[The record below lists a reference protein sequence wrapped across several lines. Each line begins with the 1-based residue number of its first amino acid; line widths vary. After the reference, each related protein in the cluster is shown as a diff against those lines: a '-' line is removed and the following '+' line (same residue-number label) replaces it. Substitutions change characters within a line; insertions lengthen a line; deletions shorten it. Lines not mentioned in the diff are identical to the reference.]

1 MKKQNFIITSL
12 FLFWIIGTTAA
23 QTITGKVINIH
34 AQAIDG
40 ATVILQTIDSTFV
53 DAVITDTTGYFR
65 FNRQPASYRLIFQH
79 IMYETLLLTTT
90 GEDTGTITLKSKD
103 YALDEV
109 IVKGERPLV
118 KVEEG
123 KLSYDLSQLTTHRI
137 VNNAYE
143 ILQQLPGVQEING
156 NLSLA
161 GTHNLNIILNGRPTT
176 MSHEQLT
183 ILLKNTPASRV
194 EKAEIMYS
202 TPPQY
207 HVRGAAINL
216 LLKGYRPEESG
227 LQGDV
232 NAGYL
237 YNYRSG
243 TQGGISLLY
252 TTPKWN
258 IDLLYNTHYEQNRQT
273 TDTYSHHTLKNNIYD
288 ICQHNDIDRKGI
300 THYVR
305 TGAEYKFN
313 DNAHINLAY
322 TGVFN
327 PNNDNHS
334 YSDGN
339 ITTADN
345 RTKKETRMHNIALD
359 YLSSFG
365 MKAGINYT
373 SYHSESHQQFTNK
386 DNKNQT
392 SEFHTTSGQT
402 IDRWKI
408 YVDQSHTLPREWTLN
423 YGTSLTYASD
433 HNTQFYHTQNGTD
446 MSELN
451 TNNRYNEY
459 TYDFYVG
466 FSKNMGEHLSF
477 SASITGE
484 YYKTA
489 RYHAWAAYPT
499 TELTYVMT
507 PAHILQLSFTS
518 DKSYPSY
525 WDLSES
531 TGYISGY
538 EEVQGN
544 PMLKPSTDYSANL
557 NYILKNK
564 YIFSLAYDYQPDL
577 FQQLAY
583 QSTERLALIYKTL
596 NWDYQQSFSATTIIP
611 FKIGHWLD
619 SHVTLQAEYRQAKCN
634 KFFDLSFNHSKWIGL
649 AMLQNNIILSTKPDI
664 RMELTGLYLSPS
676 IQGSYDLNHIWA
688 IHTGIRWNFANQ
700 KASIQ
705 VKANDL
711 FNSMEGNIDVT
722 LRNKGQYMDMHTN
735 NYSRNITLSFTY
747 KFGGYKEK
755 QHKPID
761 TSRFK

>member
-1 MKKQNFIITSL
+1 MTIKHIRWVACIGLLAIICLQYVWLVNTYKLTKESIQFRSNEVFRDATMREVFYRMEVYQDSLQKKYKDKDTS
-12 FLFWIIGTTAA
+12 IM
-23 QTITGKVINIH
+23 VRIN
-34 AQAIDG
+34 
-40 ATVILQTIDSTFV
+40 
-53 DAVITDTTGYFR
+53 
-65 FNRQPASYRLIFQH
+65 
-79 IMYETLLLTTT
+79 
-90 GEDTGTITLKSKD
+90 
-103 YALDEV
+103 LDEDYDFFEDGRGDKNV
-109 IVKGERPLV
+109 NQWLMSNMQVSMQEIVKRDY
-118 KVEEG
+118 
-123 KLSYDLSQLTTHRI
+123 KLSVS
-137 VNNAYE
+137 
-143 ILQQLPGVQEING
+143 LP
-156 NLSLA
+156 SLDSIYRTGLA
-161 GTHNLNIILNGRPTT
+161 AEGLD
-176 MSHEQLT
+176 
-183 ILLKNTPASRV
+183 
-194 EKAEIMYS
+194 AEIMYS

-227 LQGDV
+227 LQGEV

-345 RTKKETRMHNIALD
+345 RTKKEARMHNIALD
-359 YLSSFG
+359 YLSGFG

-518 DKSYPSY
+518 DKTYPSY

-583 QSTERLALIYKTL
+583 QSTERLALIYKIL

-705 VKANDL
+705 VKTNDL

>member
-1 MKKQNFIITSL
+1 
-12 FLFWIIGTTAA
+12 
-23 QTITGKVINIH
+23 
-34 AQAIDG
+34 
-40 ATVILQTIDSTFV
+40 
-53 DAVITDTTGYFR
+53 
-65 FNRQPASYRLIFQH
+65 
-79 IMYETLLLTTT
+79 
-90 GEDTGTITLKSKD
+90 
-103 YALDEV
+103 
-109 IVKGERPLV
+109 
-118 KVEEG
+118 
-123 KLSYDLSQLTTHRI
+123 
-137 VNNAYE
+137 
-143 ILQQLPGVQEING
+143 
-156 NLSLA
+156 
-161 GTHNLNIILNGRPTT
+161 
-176 MSHEQLT
+176 
-183 ILLKNTPASRV
+183 
-194 EKAEIMYS
+194 
-202 TPPQY
+202 
-207 HVRGAAINL
+207 
-216 LLKGYRPEESG
+216 
-227 LQGDV
+227 
-232 NAGYL
+232 
-237 YNYRSG
+237 
-243 TQGGISLLY
+243 
-252 TTPKWN
+252 
-258 IDLLYNTHYEQNRQT
+258 
-273 TDTYSHHTLKNNIYD
+273 
-288 ICQHNDIDRKGI
+288 
-300 THYVR
+300 
-305 TGAEYKFN
+305 
-313 DNAHINLAY
+313 
-322 TGVFN
+322 
-327 PNNDNHS
+327 
-334 YSDGN
+334 
-339 ITTADN
+339 
-345 RTKKETRMHNIALD
+345 MHNIALD

-402 IDRWKI
+402 IDIWKI
-408 YVDQSHTLPREWTLN
+408 YVDQSPTLPREWTLN

>member
-1 MKKQNFIITSL
+1 
-12 FLFWIIGTTAA
+12 
-23 QTITGKVINIH
+23 
-34 AQAIDG
+34 
-40 ATVILQTIDSTFV
+40 
-53 DAVITDTTGYFR
+53 
-65 FNRQPASYRLIFQH
+65 
-79 IMYETLLLTTT
+79 
-90 GEDTGTITLKSKD
+90 
-103 YALDEV
+103 
-109 IVKGERPLV
+109 
-118 KVEEG
+118 
-123 KLSYDLSQLTTHRI
+123 
-137 VNNAYE
+137 
-143 ILQQLPGVQEING
+143 
-156 NLSLA
+156 
-161 GTHNLNIILNGRPTT
+161 
-176 MSHEQLT
+176 
-183 ILLKNTPASRV
+183 
-194 EKAEIMYS
+194 
-202 TPPQY
+202 
-207 HVRGAAINL
+207 
-216 LLKGYRPEESG
+216 
-227 LQGDV
+227 
-232 NAGYL
+232 
-237 YNYRSG
+237 
-243 TQGGISLLY
+243 
-252 TTPKWN
+252 
-258 IDLLYNTHYEQNRQT
+258 
-273 TDTYSHHTLKNNIYD
+273 
-288 ICQHNDIDRKGI
+288 
-300 THYVR
+300 
-305 TGAEYKFN
+305 
-313 DNAHINLAY
+313 
-322 TGVFN
+322 
-327 PNNDNHS
+327 
-334 YSDGN
+334 
-339 ITTADN
+339 
-345 RTKKETRMHNIALD
+345 
-359 YLSSFG
+359 
-365 MKAGINYT
+365 
-373 SYHSESHQQFTNK
+373 
-386 DNKNQT
+386 
-392 SEFHTTSGQT
+392 
-402 IDRWKI
+402 
-408 YVDQSHTLPREWTLN
+408 
-423 YGTSLTYASD
+423 
-433 HNTQFYHTQNGTD
+433 

-557 NYILKNK
+557 NYIFKNK

>member
-1 MKKQNFIITSL
+1 
-12 FLFWIIGTTAA
+12 
-23 QTITGKVINIH
+23 
-34 AQAIDG
+34 
-40 ATVILQTIDSTFV
+40 
-53 DAVITDTTGYFR
+53 
-65 FNRQPASYRLIFQH
+65 
-79 IMYETLLLTTT
+79 
-90 GEDTGTITLKSKD
+90 
-103 YALDEV
+103 
-109 IVKGERPLV
+109 
-118 KVEEG
+118 
-123 KLSYDLSQLTTHRI
+123 
-137 VNNAYE
+137 
-143 ILQQLPGVQEING
+143 
-156 NLSLA
+156 
-161 GTHNLNIILNGRPTT
+161 
-176 MSHEQLT
+176 
-183 ILLKNTPASRV
+183 
-194 EKAEIMYS
+194 
-202 TPPQY
+202 
-207 HVRGAAINL
+207 
-216 LLKGYRPEESG
+216 
-227 LQGDV
+227 
-232 NAGYL
+232 
-237 YNYRSG
+237 
-243 TQGGISLLY
+243 
-252 TTPKWN
+252 
-258 IDLLYNTHYEQNRQT
+258 
-273 TDTYSHHTLKNNIYD
+273 
-288 ICQHNDIDRKGI
+288 
-300 THYVR
+300 
-305 TGAEYKFN
+305 
-313 DNAHINLAY
+313 
-322 TGVFN
+322 
-327 PNNDNHS
+327 
-334 YSDGN
+334 
-339 ITTADN
+339 
-345 RTKKETRMHNIALD
+345 MHNIALD

-402 IDRWKI
+402 IDHWKI

-518 DKSYPSY
+518 DKTYPSY

-676 IQGSYDLNHIWA
+676 IQGSYDLI
-688 IHTGIRWNFANQ
+688 ISGP
-700 KASIQ
+700 SIPEYVGTLPTKKQ
-705 VKANDL
+705 VSK
-711 FNSMEGNIDVT
+711 
-722 LRNKGQYMDMHTN
+722 
-735 NYSRNITLSFTY
+735 
-747 KFGGYKEK
+747 
-755 QHKPID
+755 
-761 TSRFK
+761 